1 MSQRI
6 TLAQTQLQIA
16 TSNPQLHNMYQI
28 YRNMYNAI
36 GVKDVDA
43 VLPPPAP
50 TAPIDPSLEHINAM
64 GGKPFQAFP
73 GQDHRAHITA
83 HLNFM
88 STNMVRNNPSDYGCN
103 TKKYIRTHSIMAQEQ
118 VQLEFREQM
127 SKCNRCNRCC
137 NESTDATTVTN
148 VTNQD

>member
-50 TAPIDPSLEHINAM
+50 TAPMDPSLEHINAL
-64 GGKPFQAFP
+64 GWKTFSSFSWSRSQ
-73 GQDHRAHITA
+73 
-83 HLNFM
+83 
-88 STNMVRNNPSDYGCN
+88 STH
-103 TKKYIRTHSIMAQEQ
+103 HSSLKFY
-118 VQLEFREQM
+118 V
-127 SKCNRCNRCC
+127 N
-137 NESTDATTVTN
+137 
-148 VTNQD
+148 